1 MACVLRILYKVF
13 EFSKAPRYLVP
24 SKLVLAPALR
34 SLLGLCKEAVT
45 IFGAL
50 PGALNGE
57 DDKNR
62 EGGGLGWFGAPAP
75 LITTLEPCWP
85 SLEPA
90 SPFPAQHQD
99 QLSASGTVVG

>member
-1 MACVLRILYKVF
+1 MACVLRILYEVF

-45 IFGAL
+45 IFGV
-50 PGALNGE
+50 

-90 SPFPAQHQD
+90 SPFPAQHQG

>member
-1 MACVLRILYKVF
+1 MACVLRILYEVF

-50 PGALNGE
+50 PGALNRRMIRTG
-57 DDKNR
+57 K
-62 EGGGLGWFGAPAP
+62 GGAWLVWG
-75 LITTLEPCWP
+75 
-85 SLEPA
+85 S
-90 SPFPAQHQD
+90 SPVNHHA
-99 QLSASGTVVG
+99 